1 MRNRCLAVVAAGLM
15 LAACTPPAAP
25 SPRDAESASP
35 SPSLDPEM
43 AAIVA
48 AFPVP
53 AGAVDV
59 ARDPL
64 NGDLAAWE
72 TDLIGP
78 AVADFYERALPA
90 AGWTVLLFAPGDS
103 VAAIQFGVPN
113 GQRLEVDLVAVPGGT
128 RISLR
133 HPDP

>member
-1 MRNRCLAVVAAGLM
+1 
-15 LAACTPPAAP
+15 
-25 SPRDAESASP
+25 
-35 SPSLDPEM
+35 M
-43 AAIVA
+43 AAILA